1 MKGLDDRLHEVKVTE
16 TPKFLVDRNA
26 TNLEMNQ

>member
-1 MKGLDDRLHEVKVTE
+1 MKGLDDRLHEVNVTE
-16 TPKFLVDRNA
+16 TPKSLVDRNA